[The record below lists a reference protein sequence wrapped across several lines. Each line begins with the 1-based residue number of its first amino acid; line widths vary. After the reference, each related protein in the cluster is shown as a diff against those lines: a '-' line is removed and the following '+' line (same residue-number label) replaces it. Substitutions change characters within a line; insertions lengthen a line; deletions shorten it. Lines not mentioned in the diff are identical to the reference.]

1 MYRSFVLVGLGGS
14 GGKTIRF
21 VKRELSKR
29 LEEMGWD
36 GGIPAA
42 WQFLHIDTPTIPDG
56 NELNDVVDQIGLDEY
71 LGLVGDGVGFRGVTA
86 ELDGDPEMRDEMVGW
101 RIDPAALAVPIGLG
115 AGQFRAVGR
124 TVAMAQG
131 KEIRSRLKASFRR
144 TADPGAR
151 SELAELFAQ
160 THPND
165 SRSDVPARP
174 IVIVI
179 SSLAGGT
186 GAGLIMNVCD
196 IIRETGEC
204 EGVFSFLYTPEV
216 FGAMGGVGEG
226 VYANSLAAISEV
238 LNGYWLHGSTHGG
251 GVPERRNADLTK
263 AGGARSLPRSG
274 PNYPFLIGL
283 RNASGNSFA
292 NAVELFG
299 AVGSGLATTMTD
311 HQLQGSLFAYEIT
324 NWEQNAKDRT
334 AAAPSEVDVLVS
346 GNNAGD
352 VESVQGI
359 GVFQGLG
366 TSRLSIG
373 LNFFEDY
380 ASQRIAKDAA
390 RYSALAHVH
399 SDEAQLVAEQTGTN
413 DPDEIAGR
421 IADNQLDHFLSLAG
435 LSELGPDRNQLKDAL
450 RPDQATQDA
459 LLADAR
465 STAYRLGEV
474 GSGGTANEAVWGE
487 RLNHGV
493 QEAARAY
500 SKAYRDALKANVHRW
515 VENHPQRVLN
525 TVEDFISRHG
535 IVITAA
541 LVQRAVR
548 YLVGSHG
555 VVEELRGDGEL
566 NQYRSWSSEET
577 VRLGVVSPVQGLG
590 SKVDNSHQALVEG
603 AEEGLHLMSFVGEA
617 HICEVA
623 ASVSESFA
631 MGFLR
636 PLGAA
641 LERESRLLE
650 TELRGPAANW
660 AEWADGLPPRELQ
673 PPVSEITLIEA
684 DEFAATFD
692 ALVAET
698 YSDDD
703 QAENRRRRLRE
714 EITSGSFLR
723 EDSDADAAGTPAISV
738 AVNWSPGTSIDPDE
752 LRPQS
757 EAMFQVALTPSE
769 LQKRARAWMHEPNC
783 AFDKLL
789 SSNLRSYL
797 GDDPVFKGAVD
808 PETLRQRQQ
817 RFEAKLRQM
826 LSVAEPLIGI
836 DANLMGLVNP
846 DVSTRTSLSRLPFS
860 NHELESSVKS
870 FLTAELNSDAAEELL
885 DDDASTTHITALK
898 RFNGAVSPL
907 IISSLFEPISENWA
921 AATGEVARSHF
932 WSRRR
937 ARVLSEFIPAPQEH
951 IAAMCRGWFI
961 GVALGVI
968 DRKSDEPITIGR
980 RDRNPAA
987 FPYPALSNTADL
999 RDQLAVVLESLAIAY
1014 VLVSQAGDLR
1024 SLEAYARLRDL
1035 GADAN
1040 GSTGE
1045 LYSFELRGD
1054 RLGNDL
1060 EAWISSGEAPG
1071 RIATPLAEGDNPI
1084 GRVDSL
1090 IEVLQAARVSYG
1102 DEYEKLRGDW
1112 ARNTYA
1118 LGDRPWWPGLASHLL
1133 NALED
1138 LETAMKER
1146 RVKLQQPDAK
1156 PGL

>member
-1 MYRSFVLVGLGGS
+1 MYRPFVLVGLGGS

-21 VKRELSKR
+21 VKRDLSKR
-29 LEEMGWD
+29 LKEMGWA

-56 NELNDVVDQIGLDEY
+56 NELNDVVDQVGLDEY
-71 LGLVGDGVGFRGVTA
+71 LGLVGDGVSFRGVVA
-86 ELDGDPEMRDEMVGW
+86 ELDGDPALRDEMVGW
-101 RIDPAALAVPIGLG
+101 RIDPANLAVPIGLG

-124 TVAMAQG
+124 TVAMVQG
-131 KEIRSRLKASFRR
+131 KEIRNRLKASFRR

-151 SELAELFAQ
+151 SELTELFAQ
-160 THPND
+160 THPNEP
-165 SRSDVPARP
+165 SSNVPAQP

-196 IIRETGEC
+196 IIAESGEC

-226 VYANSLAAISEV
+226 VYANSLAAISEI

-251 GVPERRNADLTK
+251 GVPLRRNADLTK
-263 AGGARSLPRSG
+263 AGGAKSLDRSG
-274 PNYPFLIGL
+274 PSYPFLIGL
-283 RNASGNSFA
+283 QNASGNSFA

-311 HQLQGSLFAYEIT
+311 HRLQGSLFAYEIA
-324 NWEQNAKDRT
+324 NWELNATAQT
-334 AAAPSEVDVLVS
+334 AASKQDALVS
-346 GNNAGD
+346 GEDAGH
-352 VESVQGI
+352 VAMQGI
-359 GVFQGLG
+359 GAFQGLG

-373 LNFFEDY
+373 LDFFEDY
-380 ASQRIAKDAA
+380 AAQRIAKDAA

-413 DPDEIAGR
+413 DPDELAGHIAE
-421 IADNQLDHFLSLAG
+421 NQLEHFLSLAG

-450 RPDQATQDA
+450 RPDQATRDA
-459 LLADAR
+459 LLSDAR

-474 GSGGTANEAVWGE
+474 GSGGTANELVWGE
-487 RLNHGV
+487 RLDHGV
-493 QEAARAY
+493 REAARTY

-515 VENHPQRVLN
+515 VENHPQEVLN

-535 IVITAA
+535 LVVAAA
-541 LVQRAVR
+541 LVQHAVR

-555 VVEELRGDGEL
+555 VVEELRGDNEL
-566 NQYRSWSSEET
+566 NQYRFWSLEET

-603 AEEGLHLMSFVGEA
+603 AEEGLYLMAFVGEA

-623 ASVSESFA
+623 ASVAESFA

-636 PLGAA
+636 PLAA
-641 LERESRLLE
+641 GLERESRLLAQ
-650 TELRGPAANW
+650 ELRGPVANW

-673 PPVSEITLIEA
+673 PPVSEITLIEP

-692 ALVAET
+692 DLVAET
-698 YSDDD
+698 YSDDS

-723 EDSDADAAGTPAISV
+723 EDSDIDAAGTQAISV
-738 AVNWSPGTSIDPDE
+738 AVSWSPGTSIDPDE

-757 EAMFQVALTPSE
+757 DAMFQVALTPSE
-769 LQKRARAWMHEPNC
+769 LQKRARVWMHQPNC

-808 PETLRQRQQ
+808 PETLRQRKQ

-836 DANLMGLVNP
+836 DPTLTRQVNP
-846 DVSTRTSLSRLPFS
+846 ALKTRTRLSGLPFL
-860 NHELESSVKS
+860 NHELESSVTS
-870 FLTAELNSDAAEELL
+870 ILHAAELGDGEVAEVL
-885 DDDASTTHITALK
+885 DDDASTTHVTALK
-898 RFNGAVSPL
+898 IFNGAVSPL

-921 AATGEVARSHF
+921 AATGEVSRSHF

-968 DRKSDEPITIGR
+968 DRKTNEPIAIGR
-980 RDRNPAA
+980 PNDDPAS
-987 FPYPALSNTADL
+987 FPYPALSSTADP
-999 RDQLAVVLESLAIAY
+999 RDQLAVVLESLALAY
-1014 VLVSQAGDLR
+1014 VLVSQEQSLR
-1024 SLEAYARLRDL
+1024 PLEAYARLRDL

-1040 GSTGE
+1040 GSTGD

-1054 RLGNDL
+1054 RLGGDL

-1071 RIATPLAEGDNPI
+1071 RIVTPHAEGESPI
-1084 GRVDSL
+1084 GRVDSF
-1090 IEVLQAARVSYG
+1090 IEVLQQARKDYG
-1102 DEYEKLRGDW
+1102 SKYEELRSDW
-1112 ARNTYA
+1112 AKNTYA
-1118 LGDRPWWPGLASHLL
+1118 LGDRPWWPGLASPLL

-1138 LETAMKER
+1138 LGTALEKR
-1146 RVKLQQPDAK
+1146 RISLQQPEAE

>member
-56 NELNDVVDQIGLDEY
+56 NELNDVVDQVGLDEY
-71 LGLVGDGVGFRGVTA
+71 LGLVGDGVSFRGVAA

-101 RIDPAALAVPIGLG
+101 RIDPANLAVPIGLG

-124 TVAMAQG
+124 TVAMVQG
-131 KEIRSRLKASFRR
+131 KEMRNRLKASFRR

-160 THPND
+160 THPNEP
-165 SRSDVPARP
+165 RSDVPAQP

-196 IIRETGEC
+196 IIRETGDC
-204 EGVFSFLYTPEV
+204 QGVFSFLYTPEV

-226 VYANSLAAISEV
+226 VYANSLAAISEI
-238 LNGYWLHGSTHGG
+238 LNGYWLHGSNHGG
-251 GVPERRNADLTK
+251 GVPLRRNADLTK
-263 AGGARSLPRSG
+263 AGGAKSLDRSG
-274 PNYPFLIGL
+274 PDFPFLVGL

-311 HQLQGSLFAYEIT
+311 HRLQGSLFAYEIA
-324 NWEQNAKDRT
+324 NWELNARDQT
-334 AAAPSEVDVLVS
+334 AASKQDALVS
-346 GNNAGD
+346 GENAGN
-352 VESVQGI
+352 VVKQGI
-359 GVFQGLG
+359 GAFQGLG
-366 TSRLSIG
+366 TSRLSVG
-373 LNFFEDY
+373 LDFFEDY
-380 ASQRIAKDAA
+380 AAQRIAKDAA
-390 RYSALAHVH
+390 RYSALAHVR

-413 DPDEIAGR
+413 DPDELAGH
-421 IADNQLDHFLSLAG
+421 IADNQLEHFLLMAG

-450 RPDQATQDA
+450 RPDQATRDA
-459 LLADAR
+459 LLSDAR

-474 GSGGTANEAVWGE
+474 GTGGTANESVWGE
-487 RLNHGV
+487 RLDHGV
-493 QEAARAY
+493 QEAARTY
-500 SKAYRDALKANVHRW
+500 SKAYRDAIKANVHHW
-515 VENHPQRVLN
+515 VENHPQNVLD

-535 IVITAA
+535 LVVAAA

-548 YLVGSHG
+548 YLVGPHG
-555 VVEELRGDGEL
+555 VVEELRGDSEL

-603 AEEGLHLMSFVGEA
+603 AEEGLHLMAFVGEA

-623 ASVSESFA
+623 ASVAESFA
-631 MGFLR
+631 VGFLR
-636 PLGAA
+636 PLAAA

-650 TELRGPAANW
+650 SELRGPAANW

-684 DEFAATFD
+684 DEFAATFND
-692 ALVAET
+692 LVAET
-698 YSDDD
+698 YSDDS

-723 EDSDADAAGTPAISV
+723 EDSGIETAGNRAISV

-757 EAMFQVALTPSE
+757 EAMFKLALTPSE
-769 LQKRARAWMHEPNC
+769 LQKRARAWMHQPNC

-826 LSVAEPLIGI
+826 LAVAEPLIGV
-836 DANLMGLVNP
+836 DPTLNSQLNP
-846 DVSTRTSLSRLPFS
+846 ERKTKTSLSGLPFL

-870 FLTAELNSDAAEELL
+870 FVAAELGDSAVAEVL
-885 DDDASTTHITALK
+885 DDDASTTHVTALK
-898 RFNGAVSPL
+898 RFDGAVSPL

-921 AATGEVARSHF
+921 AATGEVSRSHF

-968 DRKSDEPITIGR
+968 DRKTNEPIVIGR
-980 RDRNPAA
+980 PNDTPAS
-987 FPYPALSNTADL
+987 FPYPALSSTADL
-999 RDQLAVVLESLAIAY
+999 RDQLAVVLESLALAY
-1014 VLVSQAGDLR
+1014 VLVSQERSLR
-1024 SLEAYARLRDL
+1024 PLEAYQRLRDL

-1040 GSTGE
+1040 GSTGD
-1045 LYSFELRGD
+1045 LYPFELRGD
-1054 RLGNDL
+1054 RLNDDL
-1060 EAWISSGEAPG
+1060 ESWISSGEAPG
-1071 RIATPLAEGDNPI
+1071 RIATPLAEGDSPI
-1084 GRVDSL
+1084 DRVDSF
-1090 IEVLQAARVSYG
+1090 IAVLQAARTSYG
-1102 DEYEKLRGDW
+1102 DEYERLRSDW
-1112 ARNTYA
+1112 AKNPYA

-1133 NALED
+1133 SALED
-1138 LETAMKER
+1138 LETAAKER
-1146 RVKLQQPDAK
+1146 RVSLQQPDTA

>member
-56 NELNDVVDQIGLDEY
+56 NELNDVVDQVGLDEY
-71 LGLVGDGVGFRGVTA
+71 LGLVGDSVTFKGVTA
-86 ELDGDPEMRDEMVGW
+86 ELDSDPEIRNEMVGW
-101 RIDPAALAVPIGLG
+101 RIDPANLAVPIGLG

-131 KEIRSRLKASFRR
+131 KEIRNRLKASFRR

-151 SELAELFAQ
+151 SELTELFAQ
-160 THPND
+160 THPNEP
-165 SRSDVPARP
+165 RSDVPGQP

-196 IIRETGEC
+196 VIGEMEEC

-216 FGAMGGVGEG
+216 FGAMGGVGDG
-226 VYANSLAAISEV
+226 VFANSLAAISEI
-238 LNGYWLHGSTHGG
+238 LNGYWLHGSDHLG
-251 GVPERRNADLTK
+251 GVPQRRNADLTR
-263 AGGARSLPRSG
+263 AGGAKSLDRSG
-274 PNYPFLIGL
+274 PNYPFLVGL
-283 RNASGNSFA
+283 RNASGNSFS

-311 HQLQGSLFAYEIT
+311 HRLQSSLFAYEIANWQLNASRQTVAST
-324 NWEQNAKDRT
+324 NDT
-334 AAAPSEVDVLVS
+334 LVS
-346 GNNAGD
+346 GENSGD
-352 VESVQGI
+352 VERQGI
-359 GVFQGLG
+359 GAFQGLG

-373 LNFFEDY
+373 LDFFENY
-380 ASQRIAKDAA
+380 AAQRIAKDAA
-390 RYSALAHVH
+390 RYAALAHVH
-399 SDEAQLVAEQTGTN
+399 SDEAQLVTEQTGTN
-413 DPDEIAGR
+413 DPDELAGH

-435 LSELGPDRNQLKDAL
+435 LSELGPERNQLKDAL
-450 RPDQATQDA
+450 RPDQATRDA
-459 LLADAR
+459 LLSDAR

-474 GSGGTANEAVWGE
+474 GSGGTATESVWGE
-487 RLNHGV
+487 RLDHGV
-493 QEAARAY
+493 QEAARSY

-515 VENHPQRVLN
+515 VENHPQAVLD

-535 IVITAA
+535 LVVAAA

-548 YLVGSHG
+548 YLVGSNG
-555 VVEELRGDGEL
+555 VVEELRGDNEL

-603 AEEGLHLMSFVGEA
+603 AEEGLHLMAFVGEA

-623 ASVSESFA
+623 ASVAESFA
-631 MGFLR
+631 VGFLR
-636 PLGAA
+636 PLAAA

-692 ALVAET
+692 DLVAES
-698 YSDDD
+698 YSDDG

-723 EDSDADAAGTPAISV
+723 EDSDIDAAGTRAIAV
-738 AVNWSPGTSIDPDE
+738 AVSWSPGTSIDPDE

-757 EAMFQVALTPSE
+757 EAMFQIALTPAE
-769 LQKRARAWMHEPNC
+769 LQKRARAWMRQPNC

-789 SSNLRSYL
+789 SSTLRSYL

-836 DANLMGLVNP
+836 DANLKGQVNP
-846 DVSTRTSLSRLPFS
+846 ELGTRTSLSGLPFLS
-860 NHELESSVKS
+860 HELESTVKS
-870 FLTAELNSDAAEELL
+870 FVAATLGDSAVAEVL
-885 DDDASTTHITALK
+885 DDDASTTHVTALK

-907 IISSLFEPISENWA
+907 IISSLFQPISENWA
-921 AATGEVARSHF
+921 AATGEVSRSHF

-961 GVALGVI
+961 GVALGII
-968 DRKSDEPITIGR
+968 DRKADAAIEIGR
-980 RDRNPAA
+980 PNKSPAL
-987 FPYPALSNTADL
+987 FPYPALSSTASR
-999 RDQLAVVLESLAIAY
+999 RDQLAVVLESLALAY
-1014 VLVSQAGDLR
+1014 VLVSQEGNLR
-1024 SLEAYARLRDL
+1024 PLEAYQRLRDL
-1035 GADAN
+1035 GADAEGRGPN
-1040 GSTGE
+1040 GN
-1045 LYSFELRGD
+1045 LYLYEIQSGTSQ
-1054 RLGNDL
+1054 LGRDL
-1060 EAWISSGEAPG
+1060 EGWISTGEAPG
-1071 RIATPLAEGDNPI
+1071 QITNPRAHGDTPSM
-1084 GRVDSL
+1084 RVDSL
-1090 IEVLQAARVSYG
+1090 LEELQKARVAYS
-1102 DEYEKLRGDW
+1102 DEFERRQSDW
-1112 ARNTYA
+1112 ANNAYK
-1118 LGDRPWWPGLASHLL
+1118 LGDRPWWPGLADSILK
-1133 NALED
+1133 ALED
-1138 LETAMKER
+1138 LEMAVASR
-1146 RVKLQQPDAK
+1146 RRTDDDDDDM
-1156 PGL
+1156 